1 MRGAKICGC
10 AVCGWR
16 GFPHRYWCP
25 ACGSLETIDVVVK
38 AGVVEQAT
46 TVRRAAGRPGGAP
59 VTIGSVRTD
68 GGALIV
74 VRLEASRRAIVPDFI
89 LKTAYLSRAS
99 CNMQHEMFPSLSS
112 SRPRR

>member
-74 VRLEASRRAIVPDFI
+74 VRLEGVAAGDSAGLHTEDGVFVARV
-89 LKTAYLSRAS
+89 
-99 CNMQHEMFPSLSS
+99 MQHATRNVPVAE
-112 SRPRR
+112 